1 MASSNDDGKYT
12 QVNLSNTAKTAT
24 MDTNWRE
31 RPGYLANN
39 NLFPDVPIK
48 YESPYPADSMPQSSP
63 QSPAL
68 KRRLSEE
75 PDEMGEKR
83 QRVDSGPANL
93 AMPDDDMAAILAQAT
108 AAATQGIEEAAE
120 QAQEEAE
127 DEPGLFIDQDETKE
141 EQPALFLSDPHLSM
155 RILSLPVLESLVRSS
170 IILPISADTDSFQVN
185 TDTLYIGAR
194 PLFGDH

>member
-12 QVNLSNTAKTAT
+12 QLNLTTTGTAT

-31 RPGYLANN
+31 LPGFLANN

-48 YESPYPADSMPQSSP
+48 YESPYPADPILQSSP
-63 QSPAL
+63 QSPPL

-93 AMPDDDMAAILAQAT
+93 ATPDDDMAAILAQAT
-108 AAATQGIEEAAE
+108 AAAAQGIEDAAE
-120 QAQEEAE
+120 QAEEEEAE
-127 DEPGLFIDQDETKE
+127 DEPGLFMDQDETKE

-170 IILPISADTDSFQVN
+170 IILPN
-185 TDTLYIGAR
+185 LGRY
-194 PLFGDH
+194 

>member
-1 MASSNDDGKYT
+1 
-12 QVNLSNTAKTAT
+12 
-24 MDTNWRE
+24 MDSNWRD
-31 RPGYLANN
+31 RSRFSANK

-48 YESPYPADSMPQSSP
+48 YESPYPADSVSP

-83 QRVDSGPANL
+83 QRVDSGPNNMAI
-93 AMPDDDMAAILAQAT
+93 PDDDMAAILAQAT

-120 QAQEEAE
+120 QAQEDEEE
-127 DEPGLFIDQDETKE
+127 DEPSLFVDHNETKE
-141 EQPALFLSDPHLSM
+141 EQPTLFLSDPHLSM

-170 IILPISADTDSFQVN
+170 VALPNVN
-185 TDTLYIGAR
+185 
-194 PLFGDH
+194 PC